1 MTYLP
6 VVASNG
12 AGNGRHGHLVVDAV
26 HVLVVDLRNW
36 GIDTTI
42 GAWEAAVDSPSA
54 VWRSACRVVLG
65 RRLPEVGAPKHRGD
79 SEGLLGRASGL
90 VIFQEVV
97 DVARRG
103 WRDVHGGASRRVL
116 CRLPVRMVLVGRVVG
131 GHSSRGPKLCGHG
144 SVCSGQG
151 VGRS

>member
-26 HVLVVDLRNW
+26 HVFVVDLRNW
-36 GIDTTI
+36 RVDTTVR
-42 GAWEAAVDSPSA
+42 AWEAAVDSPSA
-54 VWRSACRVVLG
+54 VWRSACRVVLR
-65 RRLPEVGAPKHRGD
+65 RRLLEVGAPERCGD
-79 SEGLLGRASGL
+79 SESLLGRAGSL

-103 WRDVHGGASRRVL
+103 RRDVHGRASGRVL
-116 CRLPVRMVLVGRVVG
+116 CRLSVRVVLVGRVVG
-131 GHSSRGPKLCGHG
+131 RHSSRGPKLGCHG
-144 SVCSGQG
+144 CVCSGQV
-151 VGRS
+151 VGRR